1 LRSPPDYRACVSSAA
16 MTPPPDRGLLQE
28 GRVLQENRQRF
39 HHTTF
44 ASLPLLVVAL
54 PAWNFVEGFVPVRAG
69 KRPTGVAHWQKVGKR
84 SLVSCALEWA
94 ARKHQFRKPF
104 RCAGRFQDRMRKT
117 SGYFRRRVLRLV
129 LPSRFAFA
137 ATRRRYRRTMSL
149 PEAPVISRPPA
160 WMAASIFSLTM
171 SSASRRAFLPPCISF
186 MQRKAMTRFDSSAS
200 IIKE

>member
-1 LRSPPDYRACVSSAA
+1 MRSPPDYRACVSSAA

-84 SLVSCALEWA
+84 SLVSCAWNGLLA
-94 ARKHQFRKPF
+94 NINFAR
-104 RCAGRFQDRMRKT
+104 RFDALGDYAKN

>member
-1 LRSPPDYRACVSSAA
+1 LFLLGQEKDRPASHIGRRWANARSFLAPWN
-16 MTPPPDRGLLQE
+16 GLLANINFA
-28 GRVLQENRQRF
+28 RRF
-39 HHTTF
+39 D
-44 ASLPLLVVAL
+44 AL
-54 PAWNFVEGFVPVRAG
+54 GDYAKN
-69 KRPTGVAHWQKVGKR
+69 
-84 SLVSCALEWA
+84 
-94 ARKHQFRKPF
+94 
-104 RCAGRFQDRMRKT
+104 